1 LVIHIYIVLI
11 PLVLFLAALFA
22 AAEAS
27 LFSLGQTQL
36 DSLRESKPSTY
47 RAIHA
52 LIRKPDEL
60 LSTIIV
66 GNEALSI
73 LVGTFVVSL
82 IEFYFENW
90 SQTATTLIAMLTS
103 TFLLLFFSEI
113 LPKVLAFRVPVM
125 AASFL
130 VYPAT
135 WLHVLLTPLR
145 KVLQASAKKI
155 IQVFRLSVTPPPA
168 LTEKEF
174 LTLVEVGAETGSL
187 ERQETE
193 MIYNVFHLNDL
204 TVSNVMTPWKAVF
217 HLPSRLGL
225 SEILE
230 RVRNQTFS
238 RIPVVSE
245 KDGHLV
251 GILYTKELLKL
262 LLDTPKEMQE
272 GVLSSS
278 IFSPYYVS
286 SHKKVSRL
294 FREFRTKK
302 VHMAVVV
309 DEYGQQLGVVTLE
322 DILNAIFKTQIKAAE
337 QKV

>member
-1 LVIHIYIVLI
+1 MVIHIYLVLI
-11 PLVLFLAALFA
+11 PLVLFMAALFA
-22 AAEAS
+22 AAEAA
-27 LFSLGQTQL
+27 LFSLSETQL
-36 DSLRESKPSTY
+36 TSLRESKPRTY

-60 LSTIIV
+60 LSTVVV
-66 GNEALSI
+66 GNEALSV

-82 IEFYFENW
+82 LEFYFENW
-90 SQTATTLIAMLTS
+90 SETVTTLTAILAS

-113 LPKVLAFRVPVM
+113 LPKVLAFRVPVL
-125 AASFL
+125 AASLL

-135 WLHVLLTPLR
+135 WLHFLLTPLR
-145 KVLQASAKKI
+145 KLLQAIAKKI
-155 IQVFRLSVTPPPA
+155 IQVFRLSVSQPHA

-204 TVSNVMTPWKAVF
+204 TVSNVMTPWKTVF
-217 HLPSRLGL
+217 HLAAELGL
-225 SEILE
+225 SDILE
-230 RVRNQTFS
+230 KVRTQTFS
-238 RIPVVSE
+238 RIPVVSG
-245 KDGHLV
+245 KNGHLV

-262 LLDTPKEMQE
+262 LLDTPKDMQE
-272 GVLSSS
+272 GVLSSA

-286 SHKKVSRL
+286 THKKVSRL

-309 DEYGQQLGVVTLE
+309 DEYGHHLGVVTLE
-322 DILNAIFKTQIKAAE
+322 DILNAIFKTQLKPSE
-337 QKV
+337 SQS